1 MYAAQLDFVGMIYF
15 KFGPDWTD
23 SFLGVADNKIFQPK
37 TKMAT

>member
-23 SFLGVADNKIFQPK
+23 SFLGVADNKKIVNGR
-37 TKMAT
+37 TTDG